1 MRKPASPAACQN
13 IHIYPSDFS
22 HASRIMRIARTLT
35 ANRITASIC
44 LVGIQKGAAPEK
56 ENVNAKIRIWRVPVN
71 KYRIQNRKINRIL
84 RYTNWLSRIY
94 AEFSGQQIRMVN
106 CHSIYDLPAGVLL
119 KWKTRCI
126 LVYDTHELETER
138 NELKGLLKIVF
149 KITEKLLVPFCDQIF
164 TVSDSIRDWYKSRFP
179 RKRVQTILN
188 IPPDNA
194 HPTEPSIVSL
204 RSRFAIPDN
213 DLIFLY
219 LGLLKN
225 GRGLDLMLR
234 VFSSGPASR
243 HLVMIGYGPLAEPI
257 RSRIQACPN
266 IHLMGAVPSDMV
278 QAYAAAA
285 DVGLVLIERTCL
297 SYYYCL
303 PNKLFE
309 NYRAGIPCIVSN
321 FPELSRFVK
330 KYKCGWKTEV
340 SEDAFSRLVK
350 GLSREK
356 IETMR
361 GSMSSIADPPRWEHE
376 EKKLL
381 AAYAGLLEKE
391 NGCRK

>member
-1 MRKPASPAACQN
+1 MKKPASPAPCQN
-13 IHIYPSDFS
+13 IHIYPSDLN
-22 HASRIMRIARTLT
+22 HESRIRRIAQTLT
-35 ANRITASIC
+35 RSRIITSIC
-44 LVGIQKGAAPEK
+44 LVGIRKGAAPEN
-56 ENVNAKIRIWRVPVN
+56 ENVSAEIRIWRVPV
-71 KYRIQNRKINRIL
+71 KRYRIQNRKINRIL
-84 RYTNWLSRIY
+84 RYANWLSRIY

-106 CHSIYDLPAGVLL
+106 CHSIFDLPAGVLL

-138 NELKGLLKIVF
+138 NELKGSQKIVLKF
-149 KITEKLLVPFCDQIF
+149 VEKLLVPFCDQIF
-164 TVSDSIRDWYKSRFP
+164 TVSDSISDWYKNRYP

-188 IPPDNA
+188 IPDYNIQGNEQA
-194 HPTEPSIVSL
+194 IASL
-204 RSRFAIPDN
+204 HSRFAIPDQ

-219 LGLLKN
+219 LGLLN
-225 GRGLDLMLR
+225 RGRGLDLMIR
-234 VFSSGPASR
+234 AFSSGPDSR
-243 HLVMIGYGPLAEPI
+243 HLVMIGYGPLFEPI
-257 RSRIQACPN
+257 RSRIRAFPN
-266 IHLMGAVPSDMV
+266 IHLMDAVPADMV

-330 KYKCGWKTEV
+330 KYKCGWKT
-340 SEDAFSRLVK
+340 AFSENDFSKLIK
-350 GLSREK
+350 GLSRAK

-361 GSMSSIADPPRWEHE
+361 NAMHHFVDPPRWENE

-381 AAYAGLLEKE
+381 ATYAELLKKE
-391 NGCRK
+391 NG